1 MAQSAREGRE
11 VVSRRVPAA
20 RLICALLAL
29 LAAVIAVRARYT
41 ADLSAF
47 LPRRASATQ
56 QLLIEQLRAGPATHL
71 IIAEVSGGD
80 ARSRAQL
87 SAQLARLLRAEP
99 TFTAVS
105 NGEAQQLERDRRFL
119 FDHRYLLSPEVDP
132 QRFTAAGLREAIG
145 DSLDTLASPEG
156 TLVKPWFTH
165 DPTGEMLAILESLG
179 AGQAP
184 PHSTFGA
191 WSSPDGERAL
201 LVAQTRASGSDT
213 DAQQAACEAL
223 RRDFALAR
231 SALPGNEGAGLTL
244 AMSGPPVFAVDSRAM
259 IKDQVLRLSAVSAGL
274 IAALLLSVYRS
285 AAALALTFLPVA
297 CGALAGVA
305 AVALGFGAVHG
316 LTLGFGVTLI
326 GEAVDYCIY
335 LLIQRASDFHEAVW
349 PTLRLGVLTSV
360 CGFAALVPS
369 TFPGL
374 EQLGVYSITGLLAA
388 ALVTRF
394 VLPELLPRTLAIRD
408 LTPLGARLR
417 HGVGR
422 LRGARAALLALPVL
436 AGAVLVSH
444 RGEIFSHELSTL
456 SAIPKADEELD
467 DRLRADSGAPALL
480 YFAVISAADREA
492 ALDGAQ
498 ALEARLTPLVDA
510 GVLASFES
518 PSRYLPSLKA
528 QQARQASLPPAG
540 ELTRR
545 LQEALVGLPVSA
557 AKLQPFLLDVE
568 AARTAAFLTESDLEG
583 TSFAQAVRAL
593 AFESRSGW
601 IVLLPLSPAGS
612 DELTPA
618 AAARVRS
625 ALAGSMSANA
635 QLLDMKGEADSLYA
649 GYLRGVVRLGIAGLG
664 LIVALLLATLR
675 SPSRVIRVMAPLVL
689 AVVTIA
695 ALLVFLGRPL
705 TILHVVGMLL
715 IVAVGSNYA
724 LFFDRAG
731 ASPASGSF
739 PLTLASLVTAN
750 VATVIAFG
758 VLACSSVR
766 VLADLGSTVA
776 PGTLLAL
783 LFAAML
789 SGRGVADPDPK
800 VP

>member
-1 MAQSAREGRE
+1 
-11 VVSRRVPAA
+11 VSRRALGA
-20 RLICALLAL
+20 RLICGLLAL
-29 LAAVIAVRARYT
+29 LAALVAVRARYT

-80 ARSRAQL
+80 ARARAQL

-99 TFTAVS
+99 AFTAVS
-105 NGEAQQLERDRRFL
+105 NGDAAQLERDRQFL
-119 FDHRYLLSPEVDP
+119 FDHRYLLSPEVGP
-132 QRFTAAGLREAIG
+132 QRFTAAGLHEAVS
-145 DSLDTLASPEG
+145 DSLDALASPES
-156 TLVKPWFTH
+156 TFVKPFFTH

-179 AGQAP
+179 AGHAP
-184 PHSTFGA
+184 PHTTLGV
-191 WSSPDGERAL
+191 WTSPDGERAL

-213 DAQQAACEAL
+213 DGQQAACEAL

-231 SALPGNEGAGLTL
+231 SALPPGERAGLTL

-259 IKDQVLRLSAVSAGL
+259 IKGQVMKLSAVSAGL
-274 IAALLLSVYRS
+274 IAALLLTVYRS

-316 LTLGFGVTLI
+316 ITLGFGVTLI
-326 GEAVDYCIY
+326 GEAVDYSIY
-335 LLIQRASDFHEAVW
+335 LLIQRASNFRVAVW

-360 CGFAALVPS
+360 CGFAALLPS

-394 VLPELLPRTLAIRD
+394 VLPDLLPRTLAIRD
-408 LTPLGARLR
+408 LTPLGERLAHAVARLQR
-417 HGVGR
+417 ARGVLLAVPVLVGAM
-422 LRGARAALLALPVL
+422 LWIHRGAV
-436 AGAVLVSH
+436 
-444 RGEIFSHELSTL
+444 FSHELTTL
-456 SAIPKADEELD
+456 SAIPKADEQLD

-480 YFAVISAADREA
+480 YFAVISAPDREA
-492 ALDGAQ
+492 ALEGAQ
-498 ALEARLTPLVDA
+498 ELGARLTPLVDA

-518 PSRYLPSLKA
+518 PARYLPPRRT
-528 QQARQASLPPAG
+528 QQGRRASLPPAG
-540 ELTRR
+540 ELARR
-545 LQEALVGLPVSA
+545 LPEALAGLPVSA

-568 AARTAAFLTESDLEG
+568 AARTSPLLTASDLEG

-593 AFESRSGW
+593 AFESGAGW
-601 IVLLPLSPAGS
+601 TALLPLSPAGS
-612 DELTPA
+612 EELTPGA
-618 AAARVRS
+618 AQRVRS
-625 ALAGSMSANA
+625 AIAGAAGLDA
-635 QLLDMKGEADSLYA
+635 QLLDMKGEADSLYT
-649 GYLRGVVRLGIAGLG
+649 GYLRGAVRLGVAGLG
-664 LIVALLLATLR
+664 LIVVLLLVTLR
-675 SPSRVIRVMAPLVL
+675 SASRVIRVMLPLVL
-689 AVVTIA
+689 AVLGVA

-724 LFFDRAG
+724 LFFDRTSARSAG
-731 ASPASGSF
+731 GSF

-750 VATVIAFG
+750 LATVIAFG

-776 PGTLLAL
+776 PGTLIAL

-789 SGRGVADPDPK
+789 SGRTPVDGGLGVR
-800 VP
+800 